1 MANLVSYTN
10 VTELPDTPHQ
20 PQHVS
25 FPKRSFGKKNI
36 VMRSF
41 QALWF
46 KSWPFLHYDEAR
58 DLAFCHICVKGFKEK
73 KMRSST
79 RADPAFVSCAINIL
93 LPNF

>member
-1 MANLVSYTN
+1 MASLVSYTN

-46 KSWPFLHYDEAR
+46 KTWPFLHYDDAR
-58 DLAFCHICVKGFKEK
+58 DLAFCHIFVKGFKEK
-73 KMRSST
+73 KG
-79 RADPAFVSCAINIL
+79 
-93 LPNF
+93 

>member
-1 MANLVSYTN
+1 MANLVLYAIKSN
-10 VTELPDTPHQ
+10 VTELTDTQPQ
-20 PQHVS
+20 PQHFS
-25 FPKRSFGKKNI
+25 FPKRKKNI

-41 QALWF
+41 EALWF

-58 DLAFCHICVKGFKEK
+58 DLAFCHICVKGFKER

-79 RADPAFVSCAINIL
+79 RADTALVSSVIEIV